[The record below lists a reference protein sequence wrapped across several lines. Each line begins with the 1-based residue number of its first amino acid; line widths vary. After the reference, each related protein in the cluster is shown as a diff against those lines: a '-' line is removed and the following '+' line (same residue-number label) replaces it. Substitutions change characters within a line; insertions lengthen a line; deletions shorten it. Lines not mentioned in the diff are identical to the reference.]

1 MRSSTRIALRSLV
14 PLLEAAVVLI
24 LARLEPARDL
34 VPGLGLFTGPLGWI
48 LLATAALISARRWRD
63 RPLPAVAPPAI
74 VLLLVSAT
82 FTAAIGVRY
91 VTTVDASGDEID
103 YLMMAQSIW
112 REGDLDLRD
121 NFARE

>member
-1 MRSSTRIALRSLV
+1 VSRETLRRWA
-14 PLLEAAVVLI
+14 PLLEAAAVLL

-48 LLATAALISARRWRD
+48 LLAAAAGISALQWRA
-63 RPLPAVAPPAI
+63 RPLRAVTPPTI
-74 VLLLVSAT
+74 VLLLASAT

-91 VTTVDASGDEID
+91 VTNVDASGDEID
-103 YLMMAQSIW
+103 YLMMTQSIW

-121 NFARE
+121 NFSR